1 MNISPAIPK
10 DAIIFNHN
18 QIRTNSLKVAEA
30 FGKRHDNVLRNIKSL
45 ECSEEFRSLN
55 FEESQTEQ
63 KMPTGGT
70 KLIPMWEMR
79 KDGFMFIVMSFT
91 GKKAAMIKE
100 AYINAFNAM
109 AEQLAKR
116 ETPDFSELPI
126 TPAQLYH
133 LKTAARNLAA
143 RSGEPVLDVYEDVM
157 RVFGVN
163 DLREITVDYYP
174 QVCAMLQTDAIEG
187 EWLRGQMPPLPV
199 APRYH
204 FPKISA
210 KPLNSQ
216 LPNQSWLTPEVLL
229 DPSYPRPIA
238 ELLTQLHRDGHDIT
252 GANIEYL
259 ALRDHVKEMVQKHNY
274 LMNHGHN
281 IVWNR

>member
-1 MNISPAIPK
+1 MNAQTISLIPQ
-10 DAIIFNHN
+10 DAVIFNHN
-18 QIRTNSLKVAEA
+18 QARTNSIKVAEA
-30 FGKRHDNVLRNIKSL
+30 FKKRHDNVVRNIQGL
-45 ECSEEFRSLN
+45 QCSPEFNALN
-55 FEESQTEQ
+55 FEVVEYLDKKGEKRT
-63 KMPTGGT
+63 
-70 KLIPMWEMR
+70 MWEMT

-216 LPNQSWLTPEVLL
+216 FPNQSWLTPEVLL
-229 DPSYPRPIA
+229 DDSYPRPIA
-238 ELLTQLHRDGHDIT
+238 ELLSQLHRDGHDIT

-281 IVWNR
+281 IYWPG

>member
-1 MNISPAIPK
+1 MNTSPSIPQ
-10 DAIIFNHN
+10 DAIFFQQN
-18 QIRTNSLKVAEA
+18 QLKTNSFKVAQA
-30 FGKRHDNVLRNIKSL
+30 FGKQHKHVTEKLRTIQ
-45 ECSEEFRSLN
+45 CSEQFLTAN
-55 FEESQTEQ
+55 FSAVKFSHRGNEYDA
-63 KMPTGGT
+63 
-70 KLIPMWEMR
+70 WEMT
-79 KDGFMFIVMSFT
+79 KDGFMFLVMGFT

-216 LPNQSWLTPEVLL
+216 FPNQSWLTPEVLL
-229 DPSYPRPIA
+229 DDSYPRPIA
-238 ELLTQLHRDGHDIT
+238 ELLSQLHRDGHDIT

>member
-1 MNISPAIPK
+1 MKIPLAIPQ
-10 DAIIFNHN
+10 DAIFFQHN
-18 QIRTNSLKVAEA
+18 QLKTNSFKVAEA
-30 FGKRHDNVLRNIKSL
+30 FGKQHKHVTEKLRSIQ
-45 ECSEEFRSLN
+45 CSEQFLTAN
-55 FEESQTEQ
+55 FSAVKFSHRGNEYDA
-63 KMPTGGT
+63 
-70 KLIPMWEMR
+70 WEMT

-109 AEQLAKR
+109 AEQLAKPK
-116 ETPDFSELPI
+116 TQPLGELPI

-133 LKTAARNLAA
+133 LKTAARTLAE

-174 QVCAMLQTDAIEG
+174 QVCAMLQTDALEG
-187 EWLRGQMPPLPV
+187 EWLRGQMPPLPM

-204 FPKISA
+204 YPKNSA
-210 KPLNSQ
+210 KPIKSQ

-229 DPSYPRPIA
+229 DPSYPRPINA
-238 ELLTQLHRDGHDIT
+238 LLTQLHRDGHDVA
-252 GANIEYL
+252 GANIEYM
-259 ALRDHVKEMVQKHNY
+259 ALRDHLMEILKTFNY
-274 LMNHGHN
+274 LLNHGHN
-281 IVWNR
+281 MVWNR